1 MYTYISILTLLGR
14 AAWTKGGYL
23 GQLSSCWLRR
33 KCRLFLAMWIN
44 LFLRMTSENFLSA
57 KYNPSAR
64 ILTRPSTLVQTWSY
78 RRVQRLV
85 RKKHSLL
92 SILSVRKKSWSLFDN
107 LQKKSCPLD
116 PAPTSLVVSCLD
128 VLLPVITRI
137 INCSLTSGEF
147 PDCWKEA
154 LVSPLLKK
162 SGVLSEFTNLRPV
175 SNLQYVSKLTE
186 RAVFDQ
192 THAHLTSHG
201 LYPPFQ
207 SAYRKCH
214 STETALLKV
223 QNDILMNLD
232 SQRVTL
238 LVLLDLSAAFDTV
251 DHGVNRLSTSF
262 GVRGSALQ
270 RFTSYLLNISQHV
283 SFDQN
288 LSAFLKDHAQV
299 HCCSPSMR
307 VSFLRLLRTVYHN
320 RTHTQTILSCI
331 YHSMLTRLVRKTMQL
346 RQWSNAFRLYDR
358 GWSRINYA
366 WMIIRRSSWL

>member
-1 MYTYISILTLLGR
+1 MVLAEDPEVGPEKALL
-14 AAWTKGGYL
+14 AFHP
-23 GQLSSCWLRR
+23 LSEDKVLKLIRH
-33 KCRLFLAMWIN
+33 
-44 LFLRMTSENFLSA
+44 SA
-57 KYNPSAR
+57 
-64 ILTRPSTLVQTWSY
+64 
-78 RRVQRLV
+78 
-85 RKKHSLL
+85 
-92 SILSVRKKSWSLFDN
+92 
-107 LQKKSCPLD
+107 KKSCPLD

-147 PDCWKEA
+147 PDCWEEA

-175 SNLQYVSKLTE
+175 SNVQYVSKLTE
-186 RAVFDQ
+186 CAVFDQ

-201 LYPPFQ
+201 LYPPFR

-238 LVLLDLSAAFDTV
+238 LVLLDLSVAFDTV
-251 DHGVNRLSTSF
+251 DHGVLLNRLNTSF

-270 RFTSYLLNISQHV
+270 WFASYLLNRSKRV

-288 LSAFLKDHAQV
+288 LS
-299 HCCSPSMR
+299 
-307 VSFLRLLRTVYHN
+307 
-320 RTHTQTILSCI
+320 
-331 YHSMLTRLVRKTMQL
+331 
-346 RQWSNAFRLYDR
+346 
-358 GWSRINYA
+358 
-366 WMIIRRSSWL
+366 